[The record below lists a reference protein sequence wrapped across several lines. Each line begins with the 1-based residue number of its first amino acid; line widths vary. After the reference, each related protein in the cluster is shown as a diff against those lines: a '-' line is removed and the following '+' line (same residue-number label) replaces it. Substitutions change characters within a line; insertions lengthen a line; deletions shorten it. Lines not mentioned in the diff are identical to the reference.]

1 MIVQRHAEVQM
12 NKEITS
18 IDVTPRGKPSRC
30 GCGRPISRTQP
41 LLEQPAISQPGTG
54 PITNFQVSLLDK
66 FSFEPD
72 DWPKWIQRFKR
83 FCKAA
88 GLDKQCGKNQVNTLI
103 SAMGDQAD
111 DTLLSFELT
120 PEQEKDYEQN
130 YFIVKRNFIF
140 KRAKFNSRKQQVEE
154 PVDNFI
160 TDLHN
165 LARYLRSIKR

>member
-1 MIVQRHAEVQM
+1 
-12 NKEITS
+12 
-18 IDVTPRGKPSRC
+18 
-30 GCGRPISRTQP
+30 
-41 LLEQPAISQPGTG
+41 
-54 PITNFQVSLLDK
+54 
-66 FSFEPD
+66 
-72 DWPKWIQRFKR
+72 
-83 FCKAA
+83 
-88 GLDKQCGKNQVNTLI
+88 
-103 SAMGDQAD
+103 MGDQAD